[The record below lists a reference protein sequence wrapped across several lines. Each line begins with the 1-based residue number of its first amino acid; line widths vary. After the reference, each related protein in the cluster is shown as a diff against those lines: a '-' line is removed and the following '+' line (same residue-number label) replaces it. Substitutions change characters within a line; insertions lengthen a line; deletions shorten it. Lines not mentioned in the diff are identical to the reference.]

1 MNTKLITKAILNNSV
16 LGKTMENVRNHRN
29 IKLVEKEKRR
39 NQLVSVPSYKMVFT
53 YFTKNKTK
61 KNKVKMNQT
70 V

>member
-53 YFTKNKTK
+53 CFTKNKTK